1 MYKHT
6 TSLLHLVDILKGTN
20 TRLMVSGGAGSLY
33 VNKEHTLRLKD
44 LPTFPKEYLA
54 VATAS
59 ADALD
64 KLKEVKDVHWLYVTP
79 AADFVADGPKT
90 GKYIIGTDDFMT
102 NKEGVSKIS
111 YADFALAFVYL
122 MLNSKDDHKQVS
134 VIGE

>member
-1 MYKHT
+1 M
-6 TSLLHLVDILKGTN
+6 N
-20 TRLMVSGGAGSLY
+20 
-33 VNKEHTLRLKD
+33 
-44 LPTFPKEYLA
+44 
-54 VATAS
+54 
-59 ADALD
+59 
-64 KLKEVKDVHWLYVTP
+64 DVHWLYVTP

-90 GKYIIGTDDFMT
+90 GKYVIGTDDFMT